1 MRTEGSY
8 RLKLGVF
15 ISLHSWFLSSITL
28 SSSVYLQVHLLRA
41 LLRLHRK
48 EIPRHGRCDSLTS
61 QPFSS
66 SCINISPTESTPLS
80 CSLADQGIKTRI
92 RKDSRVRKRPMPV
105 LDPPHP
111 IPLSSAPLPTPSS
124 SNGSSGSQPTIL
136 PSPSNGGTVFPSM
149 SAPPVRFDGPP
160 PVSIPPLPRNGCV
173 SFEQWSSD

>member
-1 MRTEGSY
+1 MYIIASPYFPRPFTFTPQRNSPAWKV
-8 RLKLGVF
+8 RLSHF
-15 ISLHSWFLSSITL
+15 PTILSS
-28 SSSVYLQVHLLRA
+28 Y
-41 LLRLHRK
+41 
-48 EIPRHGRCDSLTS
+48 
-61 QPFSS
+61 
-66 SCINISPTESTPLS
+66 INLCLTESTPLS
-80 CSLADQGIKTRI
+80 CSLADQGIKIRI
-92 RKDSRVRKRPMPV
+92 RKDIRVRKRPMPV

-149 SAPPVRFDGPP
+149 SAPPVRLDGPP